1 MESILKGVG
10 VRLPKYKYV
19 LGMGNPSI
27 REKTKTEQFELSEK
41 LMDKRYELGLSLRE
55 MSSITGETPVGYMR
69 LEYGDVD
76 IPIKYYKKALNN
88 LYLYELIANSKKEKT
103 NN

>member
-1 MESILKGVG
+1 M
-10 VRLPKYKYV
+10 PKYKYT
-19 LGMGNPSI
+19 LGIENPAVK
-27 REKTKTEQFELSEK
+27 EKFTTEQFKLSEK
-41 LMDKRYELGLSLRE
+41 LMDKRYELGLNLRE
-55 MSSITGETPVGYMR
+55 MSAITGETPVGYMR

-88 LYLYELIANSKKEKT
+88 LYLYELIVNSKKEKT